1 MTTRDY
7 AHIALFC
14 AITAALGLLP
24 AFPIPFSPVPI
35 TAQTLGVML
44 TGAVLGAR
52 RGTMAML
59 LFMAMVAIGL
69 PLLAG
74 GRGGLSV
81 FVGPTVGFFL
91 AFPLAAGLIG
101 WFTDRSWHRLTFLRA
116 LVINLLGGIV
126 AVYLVGIPFI
136 ALIAKISLV
145 QAAIGVIAFIPGDV
159 LKAAAAAAVTMAVKR
174 GYPRAGEGRATAM
187 TERQA

>member
-1 MTTRDY
+1 MTNRDY

-52 RGTMAML
+52 LGVMAML

-74 GRGGLSV
+74 GRGGLAV

-91 AFPLAAGLIG
+91 AFPLAAGVIG
-101 WFTDRSWHRLTFLRA
+101 WLTDRSWHRLTFARA
-116 LVINLLGGIV
+116 LGINVLGGIL
-126 AVYLVGIPFI
+126 AVYLLGIPFI
-136 ALIAKISLV
+136 AFIAKISLY
-145 QAAIGVIAFIPGDV
+145 QAAIGVLAFIPGDV
-159 LKAAAAAAVTMAVKR
+159 LKAAAAAAITMAVKR
-174 GYPRAGEGRATAM
+174 GYPRAGERRSKDMQKGRA
-187 TERQA
+187 

>member
-24 AFPIPFSPVPI
+24 AVPIPFSPVPI

-44 TGAVLGAR
+44 TGAILGAR
-52 RGTMAML
+52 RGMLAML

-74 GRGGLSV
+74 GRGGLAV
-81 FVGPTVGFFL
+81 FAGPTVGFFL
-91 AFPLAAGLIG
+91 AFPLAALVIG
-101 WFTDRSWHRLTFLRA
+101 WLTSKSWNRLTFVRA
-116 LVINLLGGIV
+116 WGINLLGGIV
-126 AVYLVGIPFI
+126 AVYLLGIPFI
-136 ALIAKISLV
+136 AIIAKISLV
-145 QAAIGVIAFIPGDV
+145 QAAIGVLAFIPGDV
-159 LKAAAAAAVTMAVKR
+159 LKAAAAAAITMAVKR
-174 GYPRAGEGRATAM
+174 GYPRAGEWRSTSL
-187 TERQA
+187 EDKQA